1 MKKKIQK
8 IDRISDAE
16 MYVAMQQYAEIDTQL
31 EKLNARI
38 DAEVA
43 KVRAKYANEIETLEA
58 KRQHEFEV
66 VERYADQHRDTLFQ
80 LKRSHVTVH
89 GTFGYRLGRP
99 SLVLTNPMV
108 KWDKGV
114 LEHMRN
120 FAPQYIRTVEEVDKT
135 RLIADRE
142 KPEVQ
147 ALMQAAHVRVEQ
159 SETFYI
165 KKS

>member
-1 MKKKIQK
+1 MRKKIEK
-8 IDRISDAE
+8 VARISDAE
-16 MYVAMQQYAEIDTQL
+16 MYVAMQQYVEAETQL
-31 EKLNARI
+31 ERVNARM

-43 KVRAKYANEIETLEA
+43 KIKAKYAKEIEALEE
-58 KRQHEFEV
+58 KRSAEFNV
-66 VERYADQHRDTLFQ
+66 VERYADQHRDILFR

-89 GTFGYRLGRP
+89 GTFGYRLGTPR
-99 SLVLTNPMV
+99 LVLTQSQV

-114 LEHMRN
+114 LEHMRT
-120 FAPQYIRTVEEVDKT
+120 FAPQYVRTVEEVDKA

-147 ALMQAAHVRVEQ
+147 ELMEAAHIRVEQ

-165 KKS
+165 KKI